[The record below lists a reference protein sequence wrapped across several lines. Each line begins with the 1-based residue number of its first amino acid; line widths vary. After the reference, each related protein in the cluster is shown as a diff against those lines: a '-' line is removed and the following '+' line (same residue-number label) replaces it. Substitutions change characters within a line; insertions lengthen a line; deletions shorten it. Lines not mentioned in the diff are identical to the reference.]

1 MLIPLIPRPTY
12 PTMKGHTGRF
22 LEAIYYTS
30 FFLLLSQSSFQIAF
44 HYVPP
49 EDYLWEEILS
59 HFGIIR
65 LSNVDAWN
73 IIRLLASDIGMFF
86 SAVFIRRACKKLVKS
101 GAPKT
106 SLRVSSQEE
115 EEEEEEESETES
127 EMEESENETEVSTD
141 EDTADRDANDTR
153 AKLMEKISVFISG
166 IKLLFEALF
175 TTAGKV
181 VVTLLLGISGIIL
194 PSVTSA
200 VYFSIFLWLCSWWAC
215 NCTVSLMVF
224 SSLCVLAAIF
234 SAGHLTTIYLYQ
246 LPYFQE
252 LIPPADLF
260 ARLFGMTAIIKTN
273 GTELWVV
280 HLHQGLNWPVFLNPF
295 ILLVLYYTL
304 IMLLHQ
310 WTPLPMEEPVDKE
323 VEQSKEHQHLDGMLW
338 ASNAEMIQPEY
349 LSHNGWQVLPLLKCE
364 LHQAQSDFSV
374 PIYVEDEGV
383 TEEPETEKTMDISDP
398 EPKPSGMAV
407 LGQFIMRQSY
417 VSALI
422 IMMVWSITHNSW
434 LTFVLLI
441 WSCVIWMV
449 RDRRRYAML
458 SSPFLAVYVNI
469 LVIQNFF
476 VGLNISQEELFP
488 GIPTSVLIDFDLK
501 PYPMPCVHL
510 GIKIF
515 YAFIFWILLR
525 QNLKER
531 QEHLEED
538 KEELKEVMVDE
549 SETEQPSNA
558 FVEMVGSIVRGTLVK
573 YWIYFCG
580 AMFFVISFSGKVVVY
595 KILYIVLFLFCVSL
609 YQIHYEWWRK
619 ILKYF
624 WITVVSYSMV
634 VLIAVYVYQFKTISG
649 FFLQILGMSEEGLKD
664 LGLEQYSTV
673 ELFAGILLPSSFLL
687 ACILQLYY
695 FNDDFLKLTDLN
707 NIPINQ
713 GGVSDSDK
721 KLETRVLILANLIKE
736 NIGNLQKTL
745 DAERQNSAS
754 QGTLEKIDNI
764 TVDRDSRKDS
774 RSSVGVAENPWILV
788 IDKLLSILLSV
799 LRFIH
804 NAQVLVWRL
813 LELHI
818 IKIVSTMI
826 IWLTLK
832 EVSLM
837 NCLFYIPW
845 VFALPYSHLR
855 PYASNI
861 CTIWSCFMVICKMM
875 YQLKFVK
882 PLEYSSNCTEGL
894 YHNGSLYSPVT
905 DELLQKSILYT
916 APVDPALWCGGL
928 RKCVDSVL
936 PCLQNHLTILALMAI
951 EVTVYRH
958 QLYYRVHNQLT
969 TPITGSIFDNITRNH
984 LDDGLLQCIKY
995 FVNYFFYKFGLE
1007 VCFVI
1012 SVNVVGQRMDFYAVL
1027 HAVWLL
1033 YLLYLRRRKT
1043 IAEVWPKYCCFIASF
1058 MTVQYMLC
1066 VGIPPAFCTDYP
1078 WRTLSL
1084 APSSNLIKWLY
1095 LPDFARRPDPVFLLY
1110 DFMLLLFASLQ
1121 WQVFEDENLTCVRM
1135 LAGDNIEISR
1145 DLDPGDLSQ
1154 YSPVPNFIHCQSYLD
1169 MAKVVVFSFHFWF
1182 VLCLIFITGTTRINI
1197 LCMGYLMACFHFM
1210 LFGGSLLLKPVRHL
1224 LKLWNYLITYTA
1236 FVIAMKNLLSIGA
1249 CSYLDKLMKNN
1260 CWLIQTFSMFC
1271 TIKGYDL
1278 VISSEEECELPENEA
1293 GIVWDAICFT
1303 FLLIQ
1308 RRIFTSYYFLYVVA
1322 DLKASKLLASRGA
1335 ELFEE
1340 KIKKVVAVRLEEEKK
1355 CAQAMKKQMEQIKS
1369 KQKGPKEEKKSEES
1383 TAEDTSELLSKD
1395 KDDGDKKEKDGKK
1408 KWWQPWVTH
1417 TSMVRSGNY
1426 SLFDTD
1432 SEDEEEETRE
1442 EKREEEPPKKKTAF
1456 QLAYEAWSTSSKS
1469 ALKLRKNDEITI
1481 REQTRKEMEKLQPEG
1496 GDKDFTTDETQSE
1509 TNEETADGPENIIQR
1524 IINIVKF
1531 TWVFIQALAD
1541 DIIETLNTFCKDS
1554 VDIATVLRMER
1565 CMLQR
1570 NLDKGKE
1577 ASQESI
1583 VEYYKAKQ
1591 LSRTHTM
1598 SSEENEEP
1606 TESAGEEVIPSKQLE
1621 ICKILSVESQQSQD
1635 SFLSSCPTE
1644 DLVLSYEEPPE
1655 VTENLRHRKP
1665 QRMQAFDSTSVDSLD
1680 SRYISKQLIW
1690 GKEETEDQEDDGDMT
1705 EHTRTDIPPSY
1716 STVIDKRELQT
1727 SESEGVSQRLDDS
1740 DRPLAEVPGMLTAS
1754 ELLLNKMYHDEELD
1768 ESDRFYQSLPRPL
1781 RLCFALY
1788 NTVVSKSEML
1798 CYFVIILNHMISA
1811 SILSLILPIL
1821 IFLWAMLSVPR
1832 PTKRFWMTAIIY
1844 TEITVVIKYSFQF
1857 GFFPWTSTVYR
1868 SMNADKPFQLPNIIG
1883 IEKKDGYVHF
1893 DLIQLL
1899 ALFLHRSI
1907 LKCHGLWDNKEVCL
1921 PESKKKKKT
1930 RKQRKRGSKGED
1942 DTNSSLVPW
1951 KLFTHQTPSKNVFRK
1966 RKIWSKPDTEGNQQK
1981 KETKRWNWFRRNPKK
1996 KRLTMKERLKQQ
2008 WAKTKK
2014 LTVKIA
2020 LQIYLPIRQF
2030 FYDIIHPEYSPVC
2043 DVYAI
2048 MFLVDVINFIIVIF
2062 GYWAF
2067 GKHSAAADITESL
2080 SEDQV
2085 PEAFLVMLLL
2095 QFGTMIVDRA
2105 IYLRKTM
2112 FGKCV
2117 FQVVLVFGI
2126 HFWMF
2131 FILPGVTERRFNTN
2145 QIAQLWYFVKCVYF
2159 GLSAYQIKC
2168 GYPNRVLGNFL
2179 TKSYNC
2185 INLFLFQGFRMV
2197 PFLTE
2202 MRAVMDWIW
2211 TDTTLS
2217 LSSWI
2222 CVEDIYANIF
2232 IMKCWRESEKKY
2244 PEPPGLKK
2252 KKIVKYGMGGVIIFA
2267 LICIV
2272 WFPLLFMSLVKSVAG
2287 VTNQPLD
2294 VSIKISISGYESL
2307 FTMSA
2312 QQQNLVPY
2320 SQAAYDELTY
2330 RYALHPSAMQFIVNY
2345 MPEDIVTAKIK
2356 SNASLLWTISPAS
2369 REAMIEELS
2378 NSTQIF
2384 VNVYWSILRNASIVK
2399 SAETTGKHT
2408 VCYED
2413 AETRD
2418 QIVHMLKGERKE
2430 PVMLHNILPKHIRAN
2445 AGAEAKIAHR
2455 LQTGFSEKPEDI
2467 QKYAFFRNLT
2477 LILQKTS
2484 LNSTSNQMAE
2494 WWLVQEW
2501 SPACAPAGCSKTIE
2515 LVTYHDKASPQSLGF
2530 LAGYGIVG
2538 LYMSVVLVIGKF
2550 IREFFN
2556 GISRSIMFEELPNV
2570 DRILKLCTD
2579 IFLVRETGDLDLEE
2593 QLFAKLI
2600 FLYRSPETM
2609 IKWTR
2614 EKEEN

>member
-1 MLIPLIPRPTY
+1 M
-12 PTMKGHTGRF
+12 
-22 LEAIYYTS
+22 
-30 FFLLLSQSSFQIAF
+30 
-44 HYVPP
+44 
-49 EDYLWEEILS
+49 
-59 HFGIIR
+59 
-65 LSNVDAWN
+65 
-73 IIRLLASDIGMFF
+73 
-86 SAVFIRRACKKLVKS
+86 
-101 GAPKT
+101 
-106 SLRVSSQEE
+106 
-115 EEEEEEESETES
+115 
-127 EMEESENETEVSTD
+127 
-141 EDTADRDANDTR
+141 
-153 AKLMEKISVFISG
+153 
-166 IKLLFEALF
+166 
-175 TTAGKV
+175 
-181 VVTLLLGISGIIL
+181 
-194 PSVTSA
+194 
-200 VYFSIFLWLCSWWAC
+200 
-215 NCTVSLMVF
+215 
-224 SSLCVLAAIF
+224 
-234 SAGHLTTIYLYQ
+234 
-246 LPYFQE
+246 
-252 LIPPADLF
+252 
-260 ARLFGMTAIIKTN
+260 
-273 GTELWVV
+273 
-280 HLHQGLNWPVFLNPF
+280 
-295 ILLVLYYTL
+295 LLVLYYTL
-304 IMLLHQ
+304 VMLVQQ
-310 WTPLPMEEPVDKE
+310 WSKHPMEEPEICKE
-323 VEQSKEHQHLDGMLW
+323 DGPKDDHHMDGMLW
-338 ASNAEMIQPEY
+338 TSNADLIQPEY
-349 LSHNGWQVLPLLKCE
+349 VMHNGWQELPLLKCE
-364 LHQAQSDFSV
+364 VPQVNTEFSV
-374 PIYVEDEGV
+374 PIYIEDEEKTME
-383 TEEPETEKTMDISDP
+383 TEKEETEKTAPAES
-398 EPKPSGMAV
+398 KPGGMAF

-422 IMMVWSITHNSW
+422 VMMIWSITHNSW

-441 WSCVIWMV
+441 WSCIIWMT

-458 SSPFLAVYVNI
+458 SAPFLAFYANI

-476 VGLNISQEELFP
+476 VGLNIAQEELFP
-488 GIPTSVLIDFDLK
+488 GIPTPVLIDFDLK
-501 PYPMPCVHL
+501 PYSLPCVHL
-510 GIKIF
+510 GLKIF
-515 YAFIFWILLR
+515 YAFVFWTLLR
-525 QNLKER
+525 QHLKER
-531 QEHLEED
+531 QEEGE
-538 KEELKEVMVDE
+538 KESLKEVLVE
-549 SETEQPSNA
+549 EGETEEPPNA
-558 FVEMVGSIVRGTLVK
+558 FMEMVGSVVRGTLVK
-573 YWIYFCG
+573 YWIYFCC
-580 AMFFVISFSGKVVVY
+580 AMFFVVSFSGKVVVY
-595 KILYIVLFLFCVSL
+595 KILYIVLFLFCVAL
-609 YQIHYEWWRK
+609 YKINYEWWRR

-624 WITVVSYSMV
+624 WVAVVAYSMV

-649 FFLQILGMSEEGLKD
+649 FFLQILGMSEEGLRD

-695 FNDDFLKLTDLN
+695 FNEDFLKLTDLN
-707 NIPINQ
+707 NIPVNE
-713 GGVSDSDK
+713 GGVLDSKK
-721 KLETRVLILANLIKE
+721 KLESRVLILAKMIKDNL
-736 NIGNLQKTL
+736 GNLKTTL
-745 DAERQNSAS
+745 GTDKSKSAS
-754 QGTLEKIDNI
+754 QSTLEKVDTI
-764 TVDRDSRKDS
+764 TEDGYTTEDDLQSPDK
-774 RSSVGVAENPWILV
+774 NPWVPV
-788 IDKLLSILLSV
+788 IDKLMSLL
-799 LRFIH
+799 LTLLNAIH
-804 NAQVLVWRL
+804 DVQVLLWRL

-818 IKIVSTMI
+818 IKIVSTI
-826 IWLTLK
+826 VIWITLQ

-837 NCLFYIPW
+837 NCFFYMPW

-855 PYASNI
+855 PHASKI
-861 CTIWSCFMVICKMM
+861 STVWSCVMVICKMM

-882 PLEYSSNCTEGL
+882 PLEFSSNCTEGL
-894 YHNGSLYSPVT
+894 YFNGSLYSPIS
-905 DELLQKSILYT
+905 DELLQKSILYI

-928 RKCVDSVL
+928 IKCADSVL

-951 EVTVYRH
+951 ESTVYRH
-958 QLYYRVHNQLT
+958 QLYYRVHNKLA
-969 TPITGSIFDNITRNH
+969 TPITGSIFDDITRQN
-984 LDDGLLQCIKY
+984 LDDGLVSCFKY
-995 FVNYFFYKFGLE
+995 YVNYSFYKFGLE

-1012 SVNVVGQRMDFYAVL
+1012 AVNVIGQRMDFYAAL
-1027 HAVWLL
+1027 HAGWLM

-1043 IAEVWPKYCCFIASF
+1043 IAEVWPRYCCFTASF
-1058 MTVQYMLC
+1058 MTLQYLLC
-1066 VGIPPAFCTDYP
+1066 IGIPPAFCIDYP
-1078 WRTLSL
+1078 WRTLQL
-1084 APSSNLIKWLY
+1084 KPNSNLIKWLY
-1095 LPDFARRPDPVFLLY
+1095 LPDFAKSPDPVFLLY
-1110 DFMLLLFASLQ
+1110 DAMLLLFASLQ

-1135 LAGDNIEISR
+1135 LAGDNIEISK
-1145 DLDPGDLSQ
+1145 DLDPADLSQ
-1154 YSPVPNFIHCQSYLD
+1154 YSPVPNFLHCRSYLD
-1169 MAKVVVFSFHFWF
+1169 MAKVVVFSYHFWF

-1210 LFGGSLLLKPVRHL
+1210 LFGGSLLLKPVRHV
-1224 LKLWNYLITYTA
+1224 LKLWDYLIAYTT
-1236 FVIAMKNLLSIGA
+1236 FVITMKNLLSIGA
-1249 CSYLDKLMKNN
+1249 CAYLDKLMKNN

-1278 VISSEEECELPENEA
+1278 NIPSDETCELPENEA

-1308 RRIFTSYYFLYVVA
+1308 RRVFCSYYFLYMVA

-1340 KIKKVVAVRLEEEKK
+1340 KVKKVVAVRLEEEKK
-1355 CAQAMKKQMEQIKS
+1355 CAQAMKKQMEQIKL
-1369 KQKGPKEEKKSEES
+1369 KQKAQEEAKKRKESGGGEE
-1383 TAEDTSELLSKD
+1383 TSESSKD
-1395 KDDGDKKEKDGKK
+1395 KDDSEKKDKDGKK

-1417 TSMVRSGNY
+1417 TTMVRGGSY

-1432 SEDEEEETRE
+1432 SEDEEEETGE
-1442 EKREEEPPKKKTAF
+1442 EKKEEELPKKKTAF
-1456 QLAYEAWSTSSKS
+1456 QLAYEAWTTSSKS
-1469 ALKLRKNDEITI
+1469 ALKLRQNDELTI
-1481 REQTRKEMEKLQPEG
+1481 REQIRREMEKQQPDGNQEKPEEPPQEESQTESQE
-1496 GDKDFTTDETQSE
+1496 DTIDE
-1509 TNEETADGPENIIQR
+1509 PENIIQR

-1531 TWVFIQALAD
+1531 SWVFIQALTD
-1541 DIIETLNTFCKDS
+1541 DTIETLNSFCKNS
-1554 VDIATVLRMER
+1554 VDIATVLRMEC

-1570 NLDKGKE
+1570 NLDRGKV

-1583 VEYYKAKQ
+1583 SEYYKAKQ
-1591 LSRTHTM
+1591 LSRTQTL
-1598 SSEENEEP
+1598 SSEENDDHVTCTQED
-1606 TESAGEEVIPSKQLE
+1606 TVQSKRLE

-1635 SFLSSCPTE
+1635 SFVSSCVTE
-1644 DLVLSYEEPPE
+1644 DLVLSYEDLAGPVETPKD
-1655 VTENLRHRKP
+1655 RKP
-1665 QRMQAFDSTSVDSLD
+1665 HRMLAFDSTSVESLD
-1680 SRYISKQLIW
+1680 SSHGLHED
-1690 GKEETEDQEDDGDMT
+1690 GKLELGQEDEDYEADAEMT
-1705 EHTRTDIPPSY
+1705 ETRTDLPPSY
-1716 STVIDKRELQT
+1716 STIVLKEDQQS
-1727 SESEGVSQRLDDS
+1727 SEADETTQGLDEGS
-1740 DRPLAEVPGMLTAS
+1740 RPLVEVPELLTAS
-1754 ELLLNKMYHDEELD
+1754 ELLLNKMYYDEELE
-1768 ESDRFYQSLPRPL
+1768 ESDRFYQMLPRPL
-1781 RLCFALY
+1781 RLGFALY
-1788 NTVVSKSEML
+1788 NTIVSKSEML
-1798 CYFVIILNHMISA
+1798 CYFVIILNHMVSA

-1844 TEITVVIKYSFQF
+1844 TEITVVLKYSFQF

-1868 SMNADKPFQLPNIIG
+1868 SMNADKPFRLPNIIG

-1921 PESKKKKKT
+1921 PESKKKKKSK
-1930 RKQRKRGSKGED
+1930 KQKKRGSKGED
-1942 DTNSSLVPW
+1942 DTNSGLVPW
-1951 KLFTHQTPSKNVFRK
+1951 NLFKHQNASKNVFRK
-1966 RKIWSKPDTEGNQQK
+1966 RRASQKPVVEGTPQK
-1981 KETKRWNWFRRNPKK
+1981 KDNKRKWNCFRRNPKK
-1996 KRLTMKERLKQQ
+1996 KRQSIKQRLKQQ
-2008 WAKTKK
+2008 WIKLKK

-2145 QIAQLWYFVKCVYF
+2145 SVAQLWYFVKCLYF

-2222 CVEDIYANIF
+2222 CVEDLYANIF

-2244 PEPPGLKK
+2244 PEPPGQKK

-2294 VSIKISISGYESL
+2294 VSIRISISGYEPL

-2320 SQAAYDELTY
+2320 SQAGYDELTY

-2345 MPEDIVTAKIK
+2345 MPEDIVIAKIK

-2369 REAMIEELS
+2369 RDAMIEELS
-2378 NSTQIF
+2378 QSSQIYF
-2384 VNVYWSILRNASIVK
+2384 DIHWSILRNASIVK
-2399 SAETTGKHT
+2399 SAETIGKHT

-2418 QIVHMLKGERKE
+2418 QIVQMLKGERKE
-2430 PVMLHNILPKHIRAN
+2430 PIMLKNILPKHLRAN

-2455 LQTGFSEKPEDI
+2455 LQTEYSDKAEDV

-2477 LILQKTS
+2477 LKLQQLSVNT
-2484 LNSTSNQMAE
+2484 STSQVTE
-2494 WWLVQEW
+2494 WWLIQEW
-2501 SPACAPAGCSKTIE
+2501 NPACGPSGCSKNIE
-2515 LVTYHDKASPQSLGF
+2515 LMIYNDKASPQSLGF

-2614 EKEEN
+2614 ERHDE

>member
-1 MLIPLIPRPTY
+1 MYTVR
-12 PTMKGHTGRF
+12 HTGRF
-22 LEAIYYTS
+22 LKAIYYTS
-30 FFLLLSQSSFQIAF
+30 FTFLLIQSSFQIAF
-44 HYVPP
+44 KYLPPKGNRLVILLFVLYV
-49 EDYLWEEILS
+49 
-59 HFGIIR
+59 FR
-65 LSNVDAWN
+65 LSNVDPWN
-73 IIRLLASDIGMFF
+73 IVRLLASDIGMFF
-86 SAVFIRRACKKLVKS
+86 SAYLIRRTCKKLVRS
-101 GAPKT
+101 AVPKPNV
-106 SLRVSSQEE
+106 RVSSEE
-115 EEEEEEESETES
+115 EEEDDESETES
-127 EMEESENETEVSTD
+127 ETEESENETDFSTD
-141 EDTADRDANDTR
+141 DETLDKDVNDTR
-153 AKLMEKISVFISG
+153 AKLIEKITSLVSAMKMI
-166 IKLLFEALF
+166 FEALF

-181 VVTLLLGISGIIL
+181 VVTILLGLSGIIL

-200 VYFSIFLWLCSWWAC
+200 LYFSIFMFLCSWWAC
-215 NCTVSLMVF
+215 NRSVSLVVF
-224 SSLCVLAAIF
+224 SSLCVMAAIF
-234 SAGHLTTIYLYQ
+234 SAGHLSAIYLYQ

-252 LIPPADLF
+252 IIPPQDLF
-260 ARLFGMTAIIKTN
+260 ARLFGMTAIIRTN
-273 GTELWVV
+273 QTESWAI
-280 HLHQGLNWPVFLNPF
+280 HLHQDLHWPVFTNPF
-295 ILLVLYYTL
+295 MLLILYYTL
-304 IMLLHQ
+304 VMLLQQ
-310 WTPLPMEEPVDKE
+310 WGHLPVEEPVKNEKPTNDD
-323 VEQSKEHQHLDGMLW
+323 HHMDGMLW
-338 ASNAEMIQPEY
+338 TTNAELIQPGY
-349 LSHNGWQVLPLLKCE
+349 LMPNGWQELPLLKCE
-364 LHQAQSDFSV
+364 LQQAQTDFSV
-374 PIYVEDEGV
+374 PIY
-383 TEEPETEKTMDISDP
+383 TEEVVDPSETENVQTEEMDTT
-398 EPKPSGMAV
+398 EEKPGGIAL

-422 IMMVWSITHNSW
+422 IMMIWSITHNSW

-441 WSCVIWMV
+441 WSCVIWMM
-449 RDRRRYAML
+449 RDRRKYAML
-458 SSPFLAVYVNI
+458 SAPFLASYANI

-488 GIPTSVLIDFDLK
+488 GVPTAVLIDFDLK

-510 GIKIF
+510 GLKIF
-515 YAFIFWILLR
+515 YALIFWILLR

-531 QEHLEED
+531 EMEGDQES
-538 KEELKEVMVDE
+538 LKEVLVEE
-549 SETEQPSNA
+549 SADPPP
-558 FVEMVGSIVRGTLVK
+558 M
-573 YWIYFCG
+573 
-580 AMFFVISFSGKVVVY
+580 
-595 KILYIVLFLFCVSL
+595 L
-609 YQIHYEWWRK
+609 YQSLFSCVW
-619 ILKYF
+619 
-624 WITVVSYSMV
+624 V
-634 VLIAVYVYQFKTISG
+634 TIDLYGLRS
-649 FFLQILGMSEEGLKD
+649 SSDTNEGSLTQTLLLLRD
-664 LGLEQYSTV
+664 IGLEQFSTV

-695 FNDDFLKLTDLN
+695 FHEDFLKLTDLN
-707 NIPINQ
+707 NIPINE
-713 GGVSDSDK
+713 GGVNDIK
-721 KLETRVLILANLIKE
+721 KKMENRLLIIFNMIKE
-736 NIGNLQKTL
+736 NLGSLQKTL
-745 DAERQNSAS
+745 DAKKENSAS
-754 QGTLEKIDNI
+754 QSTLEKIDEI
-764 TVDRDSRKDS
+764 VVDAEVTTDDTQSADTQTLFSFSSRRKS
-774 RSSVGVAENPWILV
+774 
-788 IDKLLSILLSV
+788 
-799 LRFIH
+799 
-804 NAQVLVWRL
+804 
-813 LELHI
+813 
-818 IKIVSTMI
+818 
-826 IWLTLK
+826 
-832 EVSLM
+832 
-837 NCLFYIPW
+837 
-845 VFALPYSHLR
+845 
-855 PYASNI
+855 
-861 CTIWSCFMVICKMM
+861 CTFW
-875 YQLKFVK
+875 
-882 PLEYSSNCTEGL
+882 GL
-894 YHNGSLYSPVT
+894 YRNGSLYSVISV
-905 DELLQKSILYT
+905 ELLQKSVLYV

-928 RKCVDSVL
+928 KKCADSVL
-936 PCLQNHLTILALMAI
+936 PCLQNHLIILALVAI
-951 EVTVYRH
+951 EATVYRH
-958 QLYYRVHNQLT
+958 QFYYRKHNKLT
-969 TPITGSIFDNITRNH
+969 APVTGIIFENITRKN
-984 LDDGLLQCIKY
+984 LDDGVINCMKY
-995 FVNYFFYKFGLE
+995 FINYFFYKFGLE

-1012 SVNVVGQRMDFYAVL
+1012 SVNVIGQRMDFFAAL
-1027 HAVWLL
+1027 HAGWLL
-1033 YLLYLRRRKT
+1033 YLVYLRRRKT
-1043 IAEVWPKYCCFIASF
+1043 IAEIWPKYCTFTASI
-1058 MTVQYMLC
+1058 MTVQYLLC
-1066 VGIPPAFCTDYP
+1066 IGIPPAFCTDYP
-1078 WRTLSL
+1078 WRILPVK
-1084 APSSNLIKWLY
+1084 PSSNLIKWLY
-1095 LPDFARRPDPVFLLY
+1095 LPDFAKAPDPGFLLY
-1110 DFMLLLFASLQ
+1110 DVMLLLFASLQ
-1121 WQVFEDENLTCVRM
+1121 WQVFEDENLACVRI
-1135 LAGDNIEISR
+1135 LAGDNIEISK
-1145 DLDPGDLSQ
+1145 DLDPGDLCQ
-1154 YSPVPNFIHCQSYLD
+1154 YSPVPNFLHCRSYLD

-1210 LFGGSLLLKPVRHL
+1210 LFGGSLLLKPVRHM
-1224 LKLWNYLITYTA
+1224 LKLWDYLIVYTA
-1236 FVIAMKNLLSIGA
+1236 FVITMKNLLSIGA
-1249 CSYLDKLMKNN
+1249 CVYLDKLMKNN

-1278 VISSEEECELPENEA
+1278 NIPSDDTCELPENEA

-1308 RRIFTSYYFLYVVA
+1308 RRIFCSYYFLYVVA
-1322 DLKASKLLASRGA
+1322 DMKASKLLASRGA

-1355 CAQAMKKQMEQIKS
+1355 CSQAMKKQMEQIKS
-1369 KQKGPKEEKKSEES
+1369 KQKATNEVKAGKGS
-1383 TAEDTSELLSKD
+1383 TSEDTSESSVKD
-1395 KDDGDKKEKDGKK
+1395 KEEGDKKEKDGKK

-1417 TSMVRSGNY
+1417 TTMVRSGSY
-1426 SLFDTD
+1426 TLFDTD

-1456 QLAYEAWSTSSKS
+1456 QLAYEAWTTSSKS
-1469 ALKLRKNDEITI
+1469 ALNLRKNDEITI
-1481 REQTRKEMEKLQPEG
+1481 RKEMEKQQPEA
-1496 GDKDFTTDETQSE
+1496 KPEESQHDETE
-1509 TNEETADGPENIIQR
+1509 TESQDDNAEGPDNIIQR
-1524 IINIVKF
+1524 VINIIKF
-1531 TWVFIQALAD
+1531 SWVFIQALAD
-1541 DIIETLNTFCKDS
+1541 DTIESLNAFSKDS
-1554 VDIATVLRMER
+1554 IDIATVLKMER

-1577 ASQESI
+1577 ASQVSI
-1583 VEYYKAKQ
+1583 SEYYKAKQ
-1591 LSRTHTM
+1591 LSRTHTL
-1598 SSEENEEP
+1598 SSEENEP
-1606 TESAGEEVIPSKQLE
+1606 HSGHDREETIPPKRLE

-1635 SFLSSCPTE
+1635 SYVSSCVTE
-1644 DLVLSYEEPPE
+1644 DLVLSYEDPLCP
-1655 VTENLRHRKP
+1655 VDSPKHRIP
-1665 QRMQAFDSTSVDSLD
+1665 QRMQAFDSSSVDSLD
-1680 SRYISKQLIW
+1680 LSPEHLVDELAS
-1690 GKEETEDQEDDGDMT
+1690 GQEVDGDYEGDAEMT
-1705 EHTRTDIPPSY
+1705 EQTRTDIPPSY
-1716 STVIDKRELQT
+1716 STVIRKEDQQPSDVE
-1727 SESEGVSQRLDDS
+1727 DS
-1740 DRPLAEVPGMLTAS
+1740 LSSKQLADVPPCLTAS
-1754 ELLLNKMYHDEELD
+1754 ELLLNKMYYDEELE

-1781 RLCFALY
+1781 RLGFALY
-1788 NTVVSKSEML
+1788 NTIVSKSEMM
-1798 CYFVIILNHMISA
+1798 CYFVIILNHMVSA

-1868 SMNADKPFQLPNIIG
+1868 SMNADKPFRLPNIIG

-1907 LKCHGLWDNKEVCL
+1907 LKCHGLWDNKEVLL
-1921 PESKKKKKT
+1921 PESKKKKKS
-1930 RKQRKRGSKGED
+1930 RRQKKRGSKGED
-1942 DTNSSLVPW
+1942 DTSSGIVPW
-1951 KLFTHQTPSKNVFRK
+1951 HLFKHQNPSKNVFRK
-1966 RKIWSKPDTEGNQQK
+1966 RRASQKPIAEGTTQK
-1981 KETKRWNWFRRNPKK
+1981 KEPKSRWNCFKRNDLFMSLLYHIVTRLEVIFQVVLCLDVSENLRIITVCSLTIKHKSAQICTGKK
-1996 KRLTMKERLKQQ
+1996 GENSFGKCLV
-2008 WAKTKK
+2008 K
-2014 LTVKIA
+2014 LSLFFYRA

-2145 QIAQLWYFVKCVYF
+2145 HVAQLWYFVKCLYF

-2244 PEPPGLKK
+2244 PEPPGQKK

-2294 VSIKISISGYESL
+2294 VSIQISISGYEPL

-2312 QQQNLVPY
+2312 QQQNLVPF
-2320 SQAAYDELTY
+2320 SQAAYDQLTY
-2330 RYALHPSAMQFIVNY
+2330 SYALHPSAMQFIVNY

-2369 REAMIEELS
+2369 REAMIQELS
-2378 NSTQIF
+2378 ESTHINF
-2384 VNVYWSILRNASIVK
+2384 DIHWSILRNASIVK
-2399 SAETTGKHT
+2399 SAESFGKHT

-2418 QIVHMLKGERKE
+2418 QIVQMLRGERKE
-2430 PVMLHNILPKHIRAN
+2430 PVMLKNILPKHLRAN
-2445 AGAEAKIAHR
+2445 AGPEAKIAHR
-2455 LQTGFSEKPEDI
+2455 LQTDFSEKPEDI

-2477 LILQKTS
+2477 LKLQQLSVNNTS
-2484 LNSTSNQMAE
+2484 GQVTE
-2494 WWLVQEW
+2494 WWVIQEW
-2501 SPACAPAGCSKTIE
+2501 SPACGSHGCAKNIE
-2515 LVTYHDKASPQSLGF
+2515 LIIYNDKASPQSLGF

-2538 LYMSVVLVIGKF
+2538 LYMSVVLVVGKF

-2614 EKEEN
+2614 ERHDE